1 VNYVLGRV
9 TVKRDDSAAPD
20 EELVAR
26 CLDGDEAAWSA
37 LVRRHGPVVW
47 GVTRKAGLDESD
59 ASDVHQIVWRIA
71 VQDLARVRH
80 PERIGH
86 WLARTA
92 YLQTMRRI
100 RDRMTW
106 RRVYRR
112 ITPPEADAT
121 TPDDIVQTV
130 EDRRTVRT
138 ALRRIDE
145 RCRRLLELLYYES
158 PRPSYAQIGSFM
170 DMPVGSI
177 GPTRA
182 RCLSRLED
190 LIGGD
195 LDDA

>member
-1 VNYVLGRV
+1 MNYLHGRV
-9 TVKRDDSAAPD
+9 TVQKDSDAPD
-20 EELVAR
+20 EVLVAR
-26 CLDGDEAAWSA
+26 CLDGDEAAWGL
-37 LVRRHGPVVW
+37 LVRRHSPVVW
-47 GVTRKAGLDESD
+47 GVTRKAGLDESE
-59 ASDVHQIVWRIA
+59 AADVHQTVWRIA

-100 RDRMTW
+100 RDKMTW

-112 ITPPEADAT
+112 IVPAEADAL
-121 TPDDIVQTV
+121 TPEDVVQSV
-130 EDRRTVRT
+130 EDRHRVRG

-190 LIGGD
+190 LLEEA